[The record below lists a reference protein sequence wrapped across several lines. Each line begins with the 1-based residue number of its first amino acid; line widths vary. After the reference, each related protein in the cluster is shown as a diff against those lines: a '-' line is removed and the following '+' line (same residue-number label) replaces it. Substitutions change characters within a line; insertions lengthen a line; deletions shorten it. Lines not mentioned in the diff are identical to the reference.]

1 MRLLLGNTGDGAI
14 WAKMDRFSHEGLVRI
29 RKISGGKWVE
39 QAKHWRF
46 GYSKELVEEIYS
58 LFAEQEVV
66 PSKELLRDA
75 VFQRGRRDGIEKKA
89 GEAAVNEGM
98 KEMTGQ
104 IGTRRMERLI
114 GLIGSI
120 GPVRIERLIRVNPV
134 ISTLSILPIRS
145 VVLKRR
151 ENLMSLKRLLWDVQ
165 VNSGGA
171 WRKY

>member
-29 RKISGGKWVE
+29 RKISGGKWEE

-58 LFAEQEVV
+58 LFPEQEVV
-66 PSKELLRDA
+66 PSEELLRDA
-75 VFQRGRRDGIEKKA
+75 IFQREKRMGSRRRL
-89 GEAAVNEGM
+89 GM
-98 KEMTGQ
+98 KGMKGQ
-104 IGTRRMERLI
+104 IGARRMETLI
-114 GLIGSI
+114 GLLGSI
-120 GPVRIERLIRVNPV
+120 GPVRIERLIGVVGLVSPV

-151 ENLMSLKRLLWDVQ
+151 ENVMSLKRLL
-165 VNSGGA
+165 
-171 WRKY
+171 